1 MWLGDQNQPTT
12 ESGPV
17 QMVVRT
23 LKTDEMQEEFSPTA
37 GLTGSMRPAD
47 RLIFLQ
53 KHEPSGFYRL
63 CTRRRDFREPG
74 LR

>member
-17 QMVVRT
+17 QVVVRT

-37 GLTGSMRPAD
+37 SLTGSMRP
-47 RLIFLQ
+47 
-53 KHEPSGFYRL
+53 
-63 CTRRRDFREPG
+63 TDFSP
-74 LR
+74 